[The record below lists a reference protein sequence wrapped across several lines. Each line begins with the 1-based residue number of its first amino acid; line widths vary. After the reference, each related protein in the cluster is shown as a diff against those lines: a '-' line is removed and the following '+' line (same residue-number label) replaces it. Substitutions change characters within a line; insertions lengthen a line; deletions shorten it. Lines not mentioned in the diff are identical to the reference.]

1 MNSMFAA
8 DPSKKHGVAPHQ
20 QNQAQFSLP
29 IAAGPS
35 INTTAVN
42 ELVEDSENKDACF
55 DKD

>member
-20 QNQAQFSLP
+20 QSQAQFSLP
-29 IAAGPS
+29 IGPS
-35 INTTAVN
+35 INTTVVN